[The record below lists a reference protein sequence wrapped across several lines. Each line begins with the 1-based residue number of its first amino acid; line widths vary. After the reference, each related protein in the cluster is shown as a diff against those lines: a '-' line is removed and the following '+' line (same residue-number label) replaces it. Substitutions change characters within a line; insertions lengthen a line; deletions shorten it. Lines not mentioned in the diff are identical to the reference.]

1 MKHQRGSAYI
11 YVLLMVASITVI
23 ALAIADYALSFSQAQ
38 ARAEQR
44 SQADSLLDGGAQHVE
59 VARVY
64 SRIPL
69 PSSNTATIDGNVV
82 TLDFRAT
89 PDPKQM
95 QVTAKATVANREY
108 KRAFYTGLSR
118 PTPFY
123 FGIATRTGI
132 SNDDKKINM
141 GTAAQPS
148 SIYIYGNATLTNNGG
163 SIFGDMEATGI
174 INTNLV
180 VSGTKYPNVTQDIFT
195 TTGLLDYLALSS
207 TKFLLSQD
215 WNSGYTFNAVT
226 AGSPFQLVHI
236 LGDLDIKGTISG
248 KGTIYVTGKVKV
260 DGAITYAD
268 ANSKLVIIAG
278 GRIDIEDDA
287 VGYFYSL
294 GDAKIKNRNLTGGL
308 YAVGNLSWDKDAN
321 VYFDPYIAIN
331 PEEGSRFRLPG
342 Y

>member
-23 ALAIADYALSFSQAQ
+23 ALAIADSSLSFSQAQ

-44 SQADSLLDGGAQHVE
+44 SQADYLLDGGAQHVE

-108 KRAFYTGLSR
+108 KRAFYTGRSR

-123 FGIATRTGI
+123 FGMASRSPV
-132 SNDDKKINM
+132 SNPSKKLIL
-141 GTAAQPS
+141 GSSTAPASLYAYGPVS
-148 SIYIYGNATLTNNGG
+148 SSGNNGNVY
-163 SIFGDMEATGI
+163 GDIEAVGAIVTDM
-174 INTNLV
+174 T
-180 VSGTKYPNVTQDIFT
+180 VSGAKYPNLTADIFT
-195 TTGLLDYLALSS
+195 TTGLLDYLTLSS
-207 TKFLLSQD
+207 TKYLLSQTWD
-215 WNSGYTFNAVT
+215 GYTFNTVGPGA
-226 AGSPFQLVHI
+226 PYHLVHI
-236 LGDLDIKGTISG
+236 TGSLTLRGVISG
-248 KGTIYVTGKVKV
+248 KGTIYVTGSVTINNDV
-260 DGAITYAD
+260 TYAD
-268 ANSKLVIIAG
+268 ADSKLVIIANG
-278 GRIDIEDDA
+278 NINVNDDA
-287 VGYFYSL
+287 VGYYYTASNTN
-294 GDAKIKNRNLTGGL
+294 IKDKVLTGGL
-308 YAVGNLSWDKDAN
+308 YALGTLTWDNNAV